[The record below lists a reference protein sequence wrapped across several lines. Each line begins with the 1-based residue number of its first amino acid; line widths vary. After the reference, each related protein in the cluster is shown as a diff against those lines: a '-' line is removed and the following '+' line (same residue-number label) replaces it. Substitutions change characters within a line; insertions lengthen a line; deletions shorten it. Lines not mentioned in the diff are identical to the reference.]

1 MTTKRLSRRSM
12 CSIISLAAL
21 AACSPATPDPAP
33 TISQS
38 APTAIATSSTVTDS
52 TPIPSASTPLSSNVV
67 AGQLLTVHRG
77 NFYIFD
83 LSTEREALLTHFPSQ
98 SYGSSPALSLDGK
111 QIAYSYYVV
120 PKDPKTIVGQDINLI
135 DRAGVNPRLLRAP
148 SQIGVHFEDPRWT
161 PDGLALVVTVRTDA
175 YVAGEFKN
183 QTFAIQRLPLDGSP
197 LVPVVAS
204 GRSPSVSRDG
214 QWLAYLVVQEQ
225 SASDLWIADAN
236 GKSPRSLLASQ
247 SFGIVRSPRFSPN
260 SRHIAFIAMGGPGR
274 PFTMTGDDED
284 SEEVWEVWTI
294 RPDGSELRRLTDIH
308 EETSL
313 LAWSPD
319 SRWIA
324 CAGVKGLYIIAA
336 DGNQTNQIST
346 LDSGEGLVWLA

>member
-1 MTTKRLSRRSM
+1 MTSKRLSRRSM
-12 CSIISLAAL
+12 CSILSLVAL
-21 AACSPATPDPAP
+21 AACSPTRRDPAP
-33 TISQS
+33 TVTQT
-38 APTAIATSSTVTDS
+38 APTAVETSSTVTAFTPIPASS
-52 TPIPSASTPLSSNVV
+52 TPIGNGNV

-83 LSTEREALLTHFPSQ
+83 LSTKREALLTHFPAQ
-98 SYGSSPALSLDGK
+98 SYGSSPALALDGK

-135 DRAGVNPRLLRAP
+135 DRAGDNPRLLRAP
-148 SQIGVHFEDPRWT
+148 SQIGVHFEDPCWT
-161 PDGLALVVTVRTDA
+161 PDGQALVVTVRTDV
-175 YVAGEFKN
+175 YVADQFKN
-183 QTFAIQRLPLDGSP
+183 QTFAIQRLPLDGTP
-197 LVPVVAS
+197 LVPLVAS
-204 GRSPSVSRDG
+204 GRSPTVSRDG
-214 QWLAYLVVQEQ
+214 QWLAYLVAQDQ

-247 SFGIVRSPRFSPN
+247 SFGIVRSPHFSPD
-260 SRHIAFIAMGGPGR
+260 SRHIAFIAIGGPGR
-274 PFTMTGDDED
+274 PFTMTGDDGD

-294 RPDGSELRRLTDIH
+294 RPDGSELRRLTDMH

-324 CAGVKGLYIIAA
+324 SAGVTGLYVIAA
-336 DGNQTNQIST
+336 DGQQTNQVST
-346 LDSGEGLVWLA
+346 LDSGEGLDWLA